1 MLNAVLSLLM
11 LLAIALLIG
20 AFVLWRKGGRLQ
32 QVGLMVL
39 LALVAI
45 VNVLIWTLP
54 VSGGTA
60 PIDRAAVGPGG

>member
-1 MLNAVLSLLM
+1 MLNAVLSLLV

-54 VSGGTA
+54 DESGVA
-60 PIDRAAVGPGG
+60 PAEKELVIEE